1 MGRSEMQVRTF
12 QKSRG
17 SKSLPGLVLIFCFH
31 LKQPIG
37 SKYFV
42 YSTSC
47 KLVLLSMS
55 LIFYAK
61 KARTDPIIIDSL
73 MQFQLEAELIAM

>member
-31 LKQPIG
+31 LKQPHW
-37 SKYFV
+37 V
-42 YSTSC
+42 
-47 KLVLLSMS
+47 
-55 LIFYAK
+55 
-61 KARTDPIIIDSL
+61 
-73 MQFQLEAELIAM
+73 ELFCLFNIV